1 MDKPNTTPSQSGSH
15 AHIVIVVVALT
26 CGTMLACL
34 SIARYLG
41 YNAGMLDLGN
51 MSQAIWSATQGKPL
65 IVTFPQ
71 GQMSRLS
78 LHVELIYFLLAIP
91 YAVWPDPRLLLIVQ
105 AVLFTLGALPV
116 YRLTMRSI
124 GSPLAARG
132 LAVIY
137 LFYPTAQTSVLF
149 DFHGD
154 TLAMPL
160 LLFALDAW
168 HARAWRSYTLFLI
181 LALACKWY
189 VAIAVAGIGLH
200 ILLTHKRSRLLT
212 NPGFLTLMGAII
224 YGAVAFLIIRPA
236 FATDIHAPTQS
247 AHSYITFYFGQ
258 FSTVWQTVGDRLLST
273 IVVFGPVLLLARSG
287 WSWLLIAFTIATP
300 VLLSSG
306 PGGGYDF
313 RYHHYA
319 TVVPFIIMATIDGL
333 HHQSTGTRKYLWR
346 NDLIITV
353 FSVFFFNILL
363 VDTPLNP
370 LFWMNIP
377 AQGLDSSAYG
387 ITYRDEMKNQFLAQ
401 HVPDNVPLATT
412 ITIAPHLANR
422 HVLYLTRYPDDPGAQ
437 RLPTILPHV
446 DYVLTDALFDY
457 YVPLGNGSYGGGIS
471 YEQEVIALMRQ
482 NPNFTLIAEQ
492 DGLLLFKRQTP
503 RHTISSWLH

>member
-1 MDKPNTTPSQSGSH
+1 MHKPTPPQPVLH
-15 AHIVIVVVALT
+15 AHIASIVIALT

-51 MSQAIWSATQGKPL
+51 MAQAIWSVTQGQPL
-65 IVTFPQ
+65 IVTFPE
-71 GQMSRLS
+71 GQISRLS
-78 LHVELIYFLLAIP
+78 LHVELIYIPLAIP
-91 YAVWPDPRLLLIVQ
+91 YALWPDPRLLLIVQ
-105 AVLFTLGALPV
+105 AILFTLGALPV

-124 GSPLAARG
+124 GSPLAARC
-132 LAVIY
+132 LVVIY

-168 HARAWRSYTLFLI
+168 HARAWRSFALFLV
-181 LALACKWY
+181 LALTCKWY

-200 ILLTHKRSRLLT
+200 IILTQKRSRLLT
-212 NPGFLTLMGAII
+212 NPGFLTLIGAML

-236 FATDIHAPTQS
+236 FATHVHTTQS
-247 AHSYITFYFGQ
+247 ASSYITFYFGQ
-258 FSTVWQTVGDRLLST
+258 FSTVWQTLGDRLLSA

-319 TVVPFIIMATIDGL
+319 IVVPFIIMATIHGL
-333 HHQSTGTRKYLWR
+333 QHQSTGTRTYMWR
-346 NDLIITV
+346 NDLFITV
-353 FSVFFFNILL
+353 FSVLLFNILL

-377 AQGLDSSAYG
+377 AQGVDPSAYG
-387 ITYRDEMKNQFLAQ
+387 ITYRDEIKNQFLAQ

-412 ITIAPHLANR
+412 TTMAPHLANR

-437 RLPTILPHV
+437 RLPSILPHV

-457 YVPLGNGSYGGGIS
+457 YIPLGDGSYGGGLS
-471 YEQEVIALMRQ
+471 YEHEIIAHMRR

-503 RHTISSWLH
+503 PSSVPTQVR